1 MHCFTQAKTCLMSE
15 KVTRTKNNAIQPK
28 IMNNLQFPKELENNV
43 ILIFNNLKTV
53 DKPTCESMPLLMI
66 NFLRACSSAGVGF
79 LSVDLGVGTGFRLV
93 AGDPGVT
100 EATEPDFASCPFMSE
115 L

>member
-1 MHCFTQAKTCLMSE
+1 MSE
-15 KVTRTKNNAIQPK
+15 KLTRTKSNAVQPK
-28 IMNNLQFPKELENNV
+28 IMTNRQFQNELGMYFCYRTTEKKPV
-43 ILIFNNLKTV
+43 H
-53 DKPTCESMPLLMI
+53 KPTCESMPLLMI
-66 NFLRACSSAGVGF
+66 NFLRACSSAAVGF

-93 AGDPGVT
+93 AGEPGVT

>member
-1 MHCFTQAKTCLMSE
+1 MYLIDTQLICLVLLFTIDKRQLF
-15 KVTRTKNNAIQPK
+15 VPK
-28 IMNNLQFPKELENNV
+28 LNKKL
-43 ILIFNNLKTV
+43 

-79 LSVDLGVGTGFRLV
+79 RSVDLGVGTGFRFV

-100 EATEPDFASCPFMSE
+100 AAPGTVFVSWPFMSK
-115 L
+115 LYSKSL

>member
-1 MHCFTQAKTCLMSE
+1 MSE

-28 IMNNLQFPKELENNV
+28 IMNNLHFWKDLQNNV
-43 ILIFNNLKTV
+43 IFIFKNQKKPV

-93 AGDPGVT
+93 AGEPGVT

>member
-1 MHCFTQAKTCLMSE
+1 MLNGVCLMSE

-28 IMNNLQFPKELENNV
+28 IMNNLQFPKELKKNA
-43 ILIFNNLKTV
+43 ILIFNNQKTI

-66 NFLRACSSAGVGF
+66 NFFRACSSAGVGF